1 MWPLLLLLGACV
13 DGNPFLHTPNA
24 GCPDMALDTLCP
36 PVCVADLSTCPS
48 SVAAVCAAGEIFCP
62 DGRCRALL
70 DNDPHKS
77 CLGVIDPCICAS
89 PAMKSCKRVQIPI
102 GQSLASSLSAVH
114 SLCSVTL
121 NASLL
126 QCDDANAATS
136 DVPYYEKQVDDLRG
150 WLEAMSIAI
159 VVYTATFA
167 LFMGYNKAQ
176 VKQQLPSYGVTQ
188 HPSTTLDQEI
198 IAGHHQPRQV
208 GYRDTTIG
216 NVMFAAMITLTLA
229 VTLEILAICLQYY
242 VLIEL
247 ERQQVEVSFDK
258 LNILFIVTW
267 HILFIWLFVLNVFY
281 PVIRN
286 LFRTEA
292 PMHEAAIVR
301 LSLPNENTVITDGN
315 AIVRFGQDVRKR
327 LHKVLSFGGQTV
339 NCAVQTTQ
347 TGQRYI
353 EFHCERYIYS
363 SESGRWET
371 VRSDGGKRL
380 SYADFFRNADAGLT
394 EAEAGRILEH
404 LGENSVIVPVPTYVE
419 SIANEFAGLA
429 YLYQICCLSVSYYMS
444 YWAMAL
450 IHTSVIVVSG
460 LAKAIMLCQAR
471 IRCQAMA
478 RQESDSHVLRGG
490 SWRRVNSTLLV
501 PGDIVSL
508 LDVRVIP
515 FDGVVIDGTCVVD
528 ESALTGESVP
538 KPKFPLDRQ
547 ETSVV
552 YDRSGRGA
560 KHTVFAGTIL
570 LQQTANNNAHGAVA
584 VVVDTGARTSK
595 GKLLRSILFP
605 KMVALTFDCELQVVF
620 GILMIWTIIA
630 FLASMALLGATVSSW
645 FYGVFT
651 LGNIILPTL
660 PAFLVVGQSVAARRL
675 RRRGIHCR
683 DLNRIVAAGKVRV
696 FAFDKTGTITCSGL
710 RFEGVRTAESRHF
723 HSVCRSE
730 DFVPVDSQVVTQTMA
745 CAHTISFLEN
755 GQSVGACVDMEMFAA
770 TKWNMEQSAQTGRMS
785 IYHGDV
791 AFEVIRTLEFESTLM
806 RMCRVVRMRS
816 TGDVHVFLKGS
827 FEKIKSLSRL
837 DTVPRDFDAVAVG
850 HARTGSYTLAL
861 AHRCLGKLTDRQVTD
876 MTREQLEES
885 ADLVGLILFQN
896 SVKPDSA
903 QAISLLRDADIRPVM
918 LTGDNAFTACH
929 TALQVGMIVSN
940 SRIIYGDVADDSNA
954 VKWTDIITNRPVDHN
969 DVLRC
974 IQNHDD
980 LFSPCELA
988 LSGRAF
994 RTLLDNNTIRQYL
1007 FHTRVFARCKP
1018 EDKTDMVRLFQEKVV
1033 VAMCGDGGND
1043 CGALQTAHAGI
1054 ALSEGDASIASPF
1067 SATTDSIMSCVD
1079 LVSFG
1084 RSALSINLSLY
1095 KFAVLYGETMLF
1107 AEFFAYYFTVI
1118 LPILVWAYLDGPVL
1132 IGMAWA
1138 ISQALPAADMA
1149 PRRPTARV
1157 LGIET
1162 VSAVVGTIGINIVFM
1177 IGGLAWLYNQ
1187 DFMHCRQFNAEGIDT
1202 FEWWKLQDNYEASF
1216 ISIVSMFQC
1225 LWVAFIMT
1233 LGGEYRQ
1240 RWYRNRTVLVVGA
1253 ALFAFLAAVVLL
1265 DPNVVGCAMRLNC
1278 GNAAELTS
1286 SGYDVPAY
1294 IWGTFYS
1301 PVGTNVFPVAFRASL
1316 MLFIVFNGAVLA
1328 FFHSSIIYGPIRRR
1342 LRILYPNRN
1351 RFKVFT

>member
-1 MWPLLLLLGACV
+1 MWPLLLLLLGACV

-363 SESGRWET
+363 PESGRHAIDVVNNGTRVYLMW
-371 VRSDGGKRL
+371 SCADGK
-380 SYADFFRNADAGLT
+380 
-394 EAEAGRILEH
+394 
-404 LGENSVIVPVPTYVE
+404 
-419 SIANEFAGLA
+419 
-429 YLYQICCLSVSYYMS
+429 
-444 YWAMAL
+444 
-450 IHTSVIVVSG
+450 
-460 LAKAIMLCQAR
+460 R

-755 GQSVGACVDMEMFAA
+755 GQPVGACVDMEMFAA
-770 TKWNMEQSAQTGRMS
+770 TKWNMEQSAETGRMT

-954 VKWTDIITNRPVDHN
+954 VKWTDIITNRPVDHS

-1157 LGIET
+1157 LGLET

-1286 SGYDVPAY
+1286 SGYDLPAY

-1301 PVGTNVFPVAFRASL
+1301 PVGTNVFPLAFRASL
-1316 MLFIVFNGAVLA
+1316 MLFVVFNGAVLA